1 MPDRHEPRD
10 QFVDR
15 LGHQIGNEVR
25 RRNRLAENARWRWWL
40 LQSPL
45 QAAAALAVIVIVSM
59 GLGGIVVAAAYQAQ
73 ANEQRAILI
82 ANYEQRAELARRRLA
97 IEKEQLQVVEHR
109 VSVGIEAPE
118 AVLESRTK
126 VAQAAAQVELVE
138 LQMAEVR
145 STGREPGN
153 AVTSPLVS
161 GRDFVSDR
169 WRVEMSVS
177 VSALELEKARLQAAE
192 RRVAVGVGNPIDVES
207 SKTRIVE
214 LQAGLRGFEK
224 KLDIRQRFLKREMDA
239 PLADLRVLEAETELR
254 RETLAPRIQLARKT
268 AKDLAQRVETGTAQ
282 RVELLE
288 SELRLAELS
297 AEMARADM
305 ELAMIKRQI
314 DQRRAGR

>member
-1 MPDRHEPRD
+1 
-10 QFVDR
+10 V
-15 LGHQIGNEVR
+15 L
-25 RRNRLAENARWRWWL
+25 
-40 LQSPL
+40 
-45 QAAAALAVIVIVSM
+45 VIVSM
-59 GLGGIVVAAAYQAQ
+59 GIGGGVVAAAYQAQ

>member
-1 MPDRHEPRD
+1 MPDRHEPRE

-15 LGHQIGNEVR
+15 LADQIHDDIR
-25 RRNRLAENARWRWWL
+25 RRNRSVQGSVWPWWL
-40 LQSPL
+40 LQSPIK
-45 QAAAALAVIVIVSM
+45 AAAALAVVVIVSM

-73 ANEQRAILI
+73 TNEQRNILV
-82 ANYEQRAELARRRLA
+82 ASYEQRVELAKRRLA
-97 IEKEQLQVVEHR
+97 IEKEQLQTVEQR
-109 VSVGIEAPE
+109 VAVGIESPE
-118 AVLESRTK
+118 AALEGRSK
-126 VAQAAAQVELVE
+126 VAQAEAQVRLLE
-138 LQMAEVR
+138 LQIAEVR
-145 STGREPGN
+145 TTGREPGN
-153 AVTSPLVS
+153 TVTSPLVS

-169 WRVEMSVS
+169 WRIEMSVS
-177 VSALELEKARLQAAE
+177 RSALDLEAARLSAAE

-214 LQAGLRGFEK
+214 LQASLRGFEK

-239 PLADLRVLEAETELR
+239 SLADLRVLEAETEQR
-254 RETLAPRIQLARKT
+254 RETLAPRMELARK
-268 AKDLAQRVETGTAQ
+268 AEKDVAMRVNTGTAQ

-288 SELRLAELS
+288 VQLRLAELS